1 MAMKLKVLLADDHR
15 LFRDGLRTLL
25 KQHDELEV
33 VGETVDGPETVLAVM
48 KLKPDI
54 ILMDIS
60 MPNLNGIDATRK
72 ILADRPTVKVIMLS
86 MHSDQRYVI
95 ESLRAGATGYLLK
108 DCAVDELMAA
118 ILIVAKDQIY
128 LARSIAKVILRDYIN
143 LVASKPGSV
152 FSTLSAR
159 EREVLQLLAEGKSTK
174 EISSQLQV
182 SVKTVETHRKQI
194 MDKLNIHS
202 IAQLTKYAIREGL
215 TPLE

>member
-1 MAMKLKVLLADDHR
+1 MKLKLLLADDHR
-15 LFRDGLRTLL
+15 LFRDGLRTI
-25 KQHDELEV
+25 LEKHAEIDI
-33 VGETVDGPETVLAVM
+33 VGETVDGSETVQTAIR
-48 KLKPDI
+48 LKPDI

-72 ILADRPTVKVIMLS
+72 ILAERPLTKIIMLS

-118 ILIVAKDQIY
+118 ILTVAKDQVY
-128 LARSIAKVILRDYIN
+128 LARSIAGLVLKDYIN
-143 LVASKPGSV
+143 LVASKPSSV

-174 EISSQLQV
+174 DISSELEV

-194 MDKLNIHS
+194 MDKLNIHN

>member
-1 MAMKLKVLLADDHR
+1 MKLKLLLADDHR
-15 LFRDGLRTLL
+15 LFRDGLRTI
-25 KQHDELEV
+25 LEKHAEIDI
-33 VGETVDGPETVLAVM
+33 VGETVDGSETVQTAIR
-48 KLKPDI
+48 LKPDI
-54 ILMDIS
+54 IQMDIS

-72 ILADRPTVKVIMLS
+72 ILAERPLTKIIMLS

-118 ILIVAKDQIY
+118 ILTVAKDQVY
-128 LARSIAKVILRDYIN
+128 LARSIAGLVLKDYIN
-143 LVASKPGSV
+143 LVASKPSSV

-174 EISSQLQV
+174 DISSELEV

-194 MDKLNIHS
+194 MDKLNIHN